1 MMNATDP
8 LKTMP
13 YQHLTVVGAGLIGG
27 SFILAARQTC
37 PSLHIRAVD
46 TDEATLQYLLK
57 ASVVDAVSRELP
69 AEWPPNHLVV
79 LATHLDSNIALLEQ
93 LAPRIKHDPTVT
105 VTDIGSCKQAVCQAG
120 TALLPTQFIGGH
132 PLAGREVSGV
142 QHATGLLFAGKPY
155 VLCGDSNAENVVAL
169 KTFIETTLKAHIGFQ
184 TPAHHDW
191 AMAYVSH
198 LPQLY
203 AVLLT
208 NLLAEHRPGELL
220 GFHGAG
226 MDGQLRLAASPYAM
240 WQPIFSHNRQH
251 LKEAIRGCRE
261 LLDEAETML
270 TAPTGQGEAWFGAA
284 FDKANTIH
292 REFHA
297 VRQQD
302 HPLVVDD
309 GLSTTVDDPT
319 AG

>member
-1 MMNATDP
+1 MDELAHNAPT
-8 LKTMP
+8 P
-13 YQHLTVVGAGLIGG
+13 YQHLTVVGCGLIGG
-27 SFILAARQTC
+27 SFILAVRQTC
-37 PSLHIRAVD
+37 PNLHIRAVD
-46 TDEATLQYLLK
+46 TDEATLQYLLQSK
-57 ASVVDAVSRELP
+57 VVDAVSRELP
-69 AEWPPNHLVV
+69 TDWADNHLVV
-79 LATHLDSNIALLEQ
+79 LAAHLDSNIAILEK
-93 LAPRIKHDPTVT
+93 LAPHIKHDASIT
-105 VTDIGSCKQAVCQAG
+105 VTDIGSCKQDICAVGEQ
-120 TALLPTQFIGGH
+120 LLPTQFIGGH

-155 VLCGDSNAENVVAL
+155 VLCGNSHTENVVAL
-169 KTFIETTLKAHIGFQ
+169 KAFIETALKAHVGYQ
-184 TPAHHDW
+184 TPQHHDW

-208 NLLAEHRPGELL
+208 NLLADHRPGELL

-226 MDGQLRLAASPYAM
+226 MDGQLRLAASPYTM
-240 WQPIFSHNRQH
+240 WQPIFQQNQKN

-261 LLDEAETML
+261 LLDTAETML
-270 TAPTGQGEAWFGAA
+270 DTGNPMCGEWFDKA
-284 FDKANTIH
+284 FHKANTIH

-319 AG
+319 AAT